1 MKRKRK
7 NKENGPGR
15 RRKRTNRNPTLVASL
30 GIRSNYFPNSLSP
43 TSLPLFYFYLCW
55 CFQFFF
61 SFPPPD
67 PPPPDRLALD
77 RQNGGNWR
85 LLRLWPLH
93 SADEAE
99 TLEPFHTDMIT
110 NALWAHGATD
120 ILTTT
125 GITVAM
131 QLTWNADPQQRT
143 SPRRIPRRK
152 NPHLWTTR

>member
-1 MKRKRK
+1 MGGKRA
-7 NKENGPGR
+7 
-15 RRKRTNRNPTLVASL
+15 NPKLVASL
-30 GIRSNYFPNSLSP
+30 GMRSNNLPNPNPNSLSP
-43 TSLPLFYFYLCW
+43 TSL
-55 CFQFFF
+55 FFF
-61 SFPPPD
+61 SFPPQD

-120 ILTTT
+120 YLTTT
-125 GITVAM
+125 GHHCRHIDMERRTRSK
-131 QLTWNADPQQRT
+131 RT

-152 NPHLWTTR
+152 NPHIVDNGDDHLDQGLHSRRAGS